1 MSVLPTAVRRYHAR
15 SGGGIEGLSLR
26 EHAPRT
32 PGRGEVAVAV
42 RAASLGFRELLVLRG
57 QYVLPV
63 KPDVVPVSDGA
74 GEVVAVG
81 PDVERVRPGDRVAAA
96 LFPRWLDGPL
106 QPHCLPQL
114 GGSLDGMLTELAV
127 LPEEALVSV
136 PDHLS
141 YAEAATLPCAAVT
154 AWNALTGDGRG
165 VRRGQTVLTTG
176 SGGVSLFTVQFAE
189 LLGAKVIATT
199 GRADKEQRLR
209 DLGADE
215 VVNYHDKPNWHTAV
229 RELTGGRGVD
239 RVVDTAGTLE
249 QSLKSLAMDGHVAFV
264 GSMSGGLRPIE
275 PRLLFGV
282 AATVRAVA
290 VGSRAQFTRMNE
302 AISAHRLRP
311 VVDRVFPFDEA
322 VAAYRYYESATPFGK
337 VVIGIGQ
344 PAGVGDVTVPHDR
357 SPGVESGTAHPR
369 NTAVP
374 SSNIRPGAPGPV
386 GA

>member
-1 MSVLPTAVRRYHAR
+1 M
-15 SGGGIEGLSLR
+15 
-26 EHAPRT
+26 
-32 PGRGEVAVAV
+32 AV

-199 GRADKEQRLR
+199 GRTDKEQRLR

-215 VVNYHDKPNWHTAV
+215 VVNYRDKPNWHTAV

-264 GSMSGGLRPIE
+264 GSVTAAPATDRAPSAVRRRRDGPGRGRRQSRPVHAHERSHLRASAPAGRRPGVPVRRSRGGLP
-275 PRLLFGV
+275 LLRVGH
-282 AATVRAVA
+282 AVRK
-290 VGSRAQFTRMNE
+290 GR
-302 AISAHRLRP
+302 HRHR
-311 VVDRVFPFDEA
+311 
-322 VAAYRYYESATPFGK
+322 T
-337 VVIGIGQ
+337 
-344 PAGVGDVTVPHDR
+344 AGGR
-357 SPGVESGTAHPR
+357 G
-369 NTAVP
+369 
-374 SSNIRPGAPGPV
+374 
-386 GA
+386 